1 MTALVCRTSVESLTG
16 MELPWLERQ
25 QFEAETAV
33 PVWKC
38 CLCAWLWGGRSRFTG
53 LWIKAAAGDHRASI
67 GGSAWPV

>member
-33 PVWKC
+33 PV
-38 CLCAWLWGGRSRFTG
+38 
-53 LWIKAAAGDHRASI
+53 
-67 GGSAWPV
+67 